1 MDEVKAA
8 CQATSEI
15 AVSDGYLRIAAA
27 TPRIRVGDVAGNAA
41 AILEC
46 VDAAVRAGARVLA
59 LPELCLTG
67 YTCGDLFHDR
77 TLLRACESALSGLL
91 EDTSDTPLLFTVG
104 LPVAHRENVYNCVAV
119 CCAGCLLGLTVKRHL
134 PNYGEFYEQRWF
146 APAPMNGAGFIP
158 FAGQDSVPLMGDI
171 VYTCSDP
178 GLEDVRI
185 GVEVCED
192 LWVPNPPSVDMALSG
207 GATVILNAS
216 ASSEVVGKSAY
227 RRSLV
232 SGQSARLYCAYAYAN
247 AGEGESTTDLVFS
260 GENLIAENGS
270 IVASTPLLSREMA
283 VADVDLEKLTAE
295 RRRSNT
301 WRAGEWTMGHMYEVG
316 FSFVDAGAN
325 PSGGDV
331 PGVIDA
337 VRSHRGV
344 TAVSTVVCSD
354 PDAAVESPEPPAEDT
369 ELLLNSALDVLRPAP
384 RTPFVPTDPTRRAAS
399 CEEILDLQAAGL
411 KTRLAHTGT
420 HSAVIGLS
428 GGLDSTLALLVTVRA
443 FDMLGLPRTG
453 VHAVSMP
460 GFGTTGRTKS
470 NAERLAEQ
478 LGVDF
483 RTIAIGEAVRAHF
496 ADIGHDPS
504 VTDVTYENAQA
515 RERTQ
520 VLMDLSNELGGFV
533 IGTGDLSELALG
545 WATYNADHMSMYGVN
560 AGVPKTL
567 VRHLVSHAADS
578 LGGETAAILHDIL
591 DTPVSPELL
600 PPTGDGEIAQCTEE
614 LVGPYELHDFFLF
627 HMMRYGFAPGKI
639 YRMACRAF
647 AEPGVDGAPAY
658 EPATILFWL
667 RTFYRRFFA
676 QQFKRSCLPDG
687 PKVGSVSVSPR
698 GDWRM
703 PSDASAALW
712 LEEIDSLTA

>member
-1 MDEVKAA
+1 MDELKLAGDG
-8 CQATSEI
+8 
-15 AVSDGYLRIAAA
+15 AVSAKASDGFLRIAAA

-46 VDAAVRAGARVLA
+46 VDAAARAEARILV

-67 YTCGDLFHDR
+67 YTCADLFHDR
-77 TLLRACESALSGLL
+77 TLLRSCEAALEGLL
-91 EDTSDTPLLFTVG
+91 EDTSDTPLLFCVG
-104 LPVAHRENVYNCVAV
+104 LPVAHHENIYNCVAV
-119 CCAGCLLGLTVKRHL
+119 CCAGRLLGLTAKSHL
-134 PNYGEFYEQRWF
+134 PNYGEFYERRWF
-146 APAPMNGAGFIP
+146 LPAPVDGAGCIS
-158 FAGQDSVPLMGDI
+158 FAGQDCVPLMPDV
-171 VYTCSDP
+171 VYACSDP

-192 LWVPNPPSVDMALSG
+192 LWVPVPPSVGMALNN

-216 ASSEVVGKSAY
+216 ASSEVIGKAAY
-227 RRSLV
+227 RRDLV
-232 SGQSARLYCAYAYAN
+232 SAQSARLYCAYAYAN

-260 GENLIAENGS
+260 GQNLIAENGS
-270 IVASTPLLSREMA
+270 IAASTPLFSCDMA
-283 VADVDLEKLTAE
+283 VADIDLEKLMAE

-301 WRAGEWTMGHMYEVG
+301 WHGDAWDMGHSFTVA
-316 FSFVDAGAN
+316 FSFMGSERADSDDLPARE
-325 PSGGDV
+325 
-331 PGVIDA
+331 PG
-337 VRSHRGV
+337 
-344 TAVSTVVCSD
+344 
-354 PDAAVESPEPPAEDT
+354 
-369 ELLLNSALDVLRPAP
+369 LLLNSALDVLRPAP
-384 RTPFVPTDPTRRAAS
+384 RTPFVPAGEAERAER
-399 CEEILDLQAAGL
+399 CETIFNLQAAGL
-411 KTRLAHTGT
+411 KTRLAHTFT
-420 HSAVIGLS
+420 KHAVIGLS

-443 FDMLGLPRTG
+443 FDALGLPRSG

-460 GFGTTGRTKS
+460 GFGTTSRTKS
-470 NAERLAEQ
+470 NAERLAEH

-483 RTIAIGEAVRAHF
+483 RTIAIGEAVSRHF

-520 VLMDLSNELGGFV
+520 ILMDLSNEVGGFV

-567 VRHLVSHAADS
+567 VRHLVAYAADVF
-578 LGGETAAILHDIL
+578 GGETAATLRDVL

-600 PPTGDGEIAQCTEE
+600 PPTGDGEIAQRTED
-614 LVGPYELHDFFLF
+614 LVGPYELHDFFLY
-627 HMMRYGFAPGKI
+627 HMMRFGFAPGKI

-647 AEPGVDGAPAY
+647 AEPSASGEPAY

-712 LEEIDSLTA
+712 LEEIDSLA